1 MAKSSVKGL
10 HLDIRQ
16 TRPIPLAADIR
27 CDPGELVALV
37 GPSGSGKTTI
47 LRAIAGLVTPKA
59 GAIHCNGVCWF
70 DAASSVTL
78 SPQRRKVGLV
88 FQEYA
93 LFPHLRVI
101 EHLTLAMDGIS
112 RAERV
117 EKARALLEQVHLS
130 GLDDRR
136 PHQLSGGQRQRV
148 AVARA
153 LARDPVILL
162 LDEPFSAV
170 DQMTRRRLQRELA
183 GLRERLDIPML
194 LVTHDLDEAS
204 ALADRMVIL
213 HDGRTLQDGRP
224 EDVMAQPDS
233 ALVAR
238 LVGHENILDV
248 EILEHHPEAGESL
261 VQWDG
266 RVLRVPYTDAV
277 SEGSKVACVVP
288 GASILLMRLDRP
300 PARQPDNPLDG
311 FIAERAVLGE
321 RVILRVELTD
331 GGRLRFPVPLHVSRR
346 MGLEP
351 GSRVRLDLVKEALHL
366 TEK

>member
-1 MAKSSVKGL
+1 MAEGSMTGL
-10 HLDIRQ
+10 HLKIRQ
-16 TRPIPLAADIR
+16 TRPIPLAAEIR

-37 GPSGSGKTTI
+37 GPSGSGKTTV
-47 LRAIAGLVTPKA
+47 LRAIAGLVTPDG
-59 GAIHCNGVCWF
+59 GAIHCNGVCWL
-70 DAASSVTL
+70 DAAAGTVV
-78 SPQRRKVGLV
+78 SPQRRRVGLV

-93 LFPHLRVI
+93 LFPHLTVI
-101 EHLTLAMDGIS
+101 EHLVLAMAGVPKPHRI
-112 RAERV
+112 

-153 LARDPVILL
+153 LARDPVVLL

-183 GLRERLDIPML
+183 ALRERLDIPML

-224 EDVMAQPDS
+224 EDVMARPDS

-248 EILEHHPEAGESL
+248 TVKEHRPEADESL
-261 VQWDG
+261 VEWDG
-266 RVLRVPYTDAV
+266 RILRAPLTDAV
-277 SEGSKVACVVP
+277 SAGSQVACVVP
-288 GASILLMRLDRP
+288 GAAVLLMRLDRP
-300 PARQPDNPLDG
+300 PARQPDNPLDA
-311 FIAERAVLGE
+311 FIVERAVLGE

-331 GGRLRFPVPLHVSRR
+331 GDRLRFPVPIHVSRR
-346 MGLEP
+346 MGLEL
-351 GSRVRLDLVKEALHL
+351 GSRVKLDLVKEGLHL